1 MYMNI
6 IKLDAID
13 STNSY
18 LKKILSN
25 KDVSDSTIVT
35 AKFQTKGKGQLG
47 ANWESEDSKNL
58 IFSIYKK
65 DLGIKVK
72 DQFIISIIVSLAL
85 IKTLKKNNLPNL
97 RIKWPNDIM
106 SENKK
111 ICGILIENI
120 VKEKHIKHAV
130 IGIGLNV
137 NQTIFDNLPNAS
149 SIKKITGNTHNKDEI
164 LKELANNINR
174 SFEMIYSSSSEIIFK
189 KYEELLYRINKP
201 STFKN
206 LKGENFTGFIKGVNK
221 LGKLNVMLDD
231 NKLESF
237 DLKEISILN

>member
-1 MYMNI
+1 MNI

-18 LKKILSN
+18 LKKIISN

>member
-1 MYMNI
+1 MNI

-18 LKKILSN
+18 LKKIILN

-47 ANWESEDSKNL
+47 TNWQSEDSKNL

>member
-13 STNSY
+13 STNIY
-18 LKKILSN
+18 LKKIISN

>member
-1 MYMNI
+1 MNI

-18 LKKILSN
+18 LKKIILN

-47 ANWESEDSKNL
+47 TNWQSEDSKNL

-72 DQFIISIIVSLAL
+72 DQFIISIIISLAL

>member
-1 MYMNI
+1 MNI

-18 LKKILSN
+18 LKKIILN

>member
-1 MYMNI
+1 MNI

-18 LKKILSN
+18 LKKIILN

-97 RIKWPNDIM
+97 CIKWPNDIM
-106 SENKK
+106 SDNKK

-120 VKEKHIKHAV
+120 VKEKHIKHAI

-149 SIKKITGNTHNKDEI
+149 SIKNLTGTTHNKDEI
-164 LKELANNINR
+164 LKELANNINKC
-174 SFEMIYSSSSEIIFK
+174 FEMLYSSSSEIIFK

-206 LKGENFTGFIKGVNK
+206 LKGENFTGFIKGVTK